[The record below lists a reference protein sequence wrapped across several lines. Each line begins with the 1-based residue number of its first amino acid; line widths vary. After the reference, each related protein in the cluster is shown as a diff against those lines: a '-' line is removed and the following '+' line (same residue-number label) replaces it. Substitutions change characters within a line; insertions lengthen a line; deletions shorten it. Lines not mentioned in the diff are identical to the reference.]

1 LILSSVKMTRYA
13 RSKQEALRECAYE
26 FYLENLSKGKYF
38 TFLHFKAEKMPKRT
52 IYNIIQRAENK
63 LGSKRRIGS
72 GRKPKIM
79 DTKGKRKL
87 KELFDQSDKVSQT

>member
-1 LILSSVKMTRYA
+1 M
-13 RSKQEALRECAYE
+13 
-26 FYLENLSKGKYF
+26 SKG
-38 TFLHFKAEKMPKRT
+38 T
-52 IYNIIQRAENK
+52 IYRIIQRAENK

-87 KELFDQSDKVSQT
+87 KVLFDQSDKVLQTQPDHSNVLSKIYAKHLRSTLV